1 MHVIVIFINIGSYHA
16 IRLEAAHQACQKSGW
31 HLTAIQVTDDTLD
44 HPWGDFVSQLSMP
57 VKTLLPVEYQLYDTR
72 KDTFSA
78 VAGRAIEDCL
88 TQLQP
93 DAVFLPGWSFSV
105 ARAGLKW
112 CRRHNSLPILM
123 SETKK
128 DDAPRFWW
136 QEVIK
141 SWIVKQH
148 PAALV
153 GGKPHKRYLI
163 ELGMLP
169 DSIFMGYD
177 VVGNNIYHPT
187 QIKLLSAPFDRPY
200 FLAIN
205 RFVPKKNLEF
215 LLSSYVAY
223 QKIAGATAWDLVL
236 CGDGNL
242 LSQIKQ
248 QIIDLG
254 LNNSIHLPGFLKED
268 ELLPYFAHANC
279 FIHASIQE
287 QWGLVVNEAMAAGLP
302 VLVSKRCGCFEDLV
316 NEGIN
321 GFGFDPENQQELT
334 QLMVKMSSGE
344 VDLQVMGKASLEHI
358 QNFSPD
364 CFGQGVVQ
372 AVKYCKRTFVN

>member
-16 IRLEAAHQACQKSGW
+16 IRLEAAHQACQKIGW
-31 HLTAIQVTDDTLD
+31 NLTAIQVTDDTLN

-57 VKTLLPVEYQLYDTR
+57 VKTLLPVSSQLYDTR

-78 VAGRAIEDCL
+78 VAGKALEDCL
-88 TQLQP
+88 KELQP

-112 CRRHNSLPILM
+112 CRRYNSLPILM

-128 DDAPRFWW
+128 DDATRFWW

-141 SWIVKQH
+141 SLIVKQH
-148 PAALV
+148 QAALV
-153 GGKPHKRYLI
+153 GGKSHKDYLI
-163 ELGMLP
+163 KLGMSP

-187 QIKLLSAPFDRPY
+187 QIKLFSTPLDKPY

-205 RFVPKKNLEF
+205 RFVAKKNLEF
-215 LLSSYVAY
+215 LLSSYAAY
-223 QKIAGATAWDLVL
+223 QKIVGAAAWNLVL

-242 LSQIKQ
+242 LSQIEQ
-248 QIIDLG
+248 QISELD

-316 NEGIN
+316 LEGMN
-321 GFGFDPENQQELT
+321 GFGFDPENQEELT
-334 QLMVKMSSGE
+334 QLMVKISSGE
-344 VDLQVMGKASLEHI
+344 VDLQAMGKASLEHI

-364 CFGQGVVQ
+364 CFGQGLVQ
-372 AVKYCKRTFVN
+372 AVKYSLAHS